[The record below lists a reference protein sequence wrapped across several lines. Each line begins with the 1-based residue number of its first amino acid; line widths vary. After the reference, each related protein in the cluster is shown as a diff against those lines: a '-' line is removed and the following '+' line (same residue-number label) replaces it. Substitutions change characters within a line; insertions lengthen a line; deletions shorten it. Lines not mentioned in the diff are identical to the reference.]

1 MSVNQAENSGK
12 IVFETNRLSF
22 SYDDSLIIAPITT
35 VVQREDRIGIIGP
48 NGCGKSTLVKLLVGE
63 LTPTAGTVEEGTQL
77 EVAYYDQLR
86 GALDRTQSAA
96 DNVSGGRDTV
106 EVNGAARH
114 IMSYMQDFL
123 FEPSR
128 ILKTV

>member
-1 MSVNQAENSGK
+1 MLLDDMWLAKQRCRLIRLGK

-77 EVAYYDQLR
+77 EVA
-86 GALDRTQSAA
+86 
-96 DNVSGGRDTV
+96 VSC
-106 EVNGAARH
+106 
-114 IMSYMQDFL
+114 
-123 FEPSR
+123 
-128 ILKTV
+128 